1 MAHRRLFCKELNLE
15 RDFGADFTEQWKL
28 FEVSTQATSKQEY
41 LLRPDLGRISNQGAC
56 AEVSQRCS
64 TSADLQIVI
73 GDGLSGTAI
82 RKQVPPLLEPLCQLA
97 KERRWTIGQPFV
109 IRYCRVGIL
118 NQIGALFTPRVVVLL
133 IGERPGLGT
142 AESLSANLA
151 YRPNQSHTDANR
163 NLISNIHTRGIST
176 HEASLRIVNLAAT
189 IIATGASGYQLRET
203 LSAPGN
209 SERVSKVATPGQYL
223 DR

>member
-1 MAHRRLFCKELNLE
+1 MELNLE
-15 RDFGADFTEQWKL
+15 RDFGADFMEQWKL
-28 FEVSTQATSKQEY
+28 FEVSTKATSKQEY
-41 LLRPDLGRISNQGAC
+41 LLRPDLGRLFNQGAC
-56 AEVSQRCS
+56 AEVSQRCP

-73 GDGLSGTAI
+73 GDGLSVTAI
-82 RKQVPPLLEPLCQLA
+82 RKQVPLLLEPLCQLA
-97 KERRWTIGQPFV
+97 KERGWTLGQPFV
-109 IRYCRVGIL
+109 VRHCRVGIL
-118 NQIGALFTPRVVVLL
+118 NQIGLLLTPKVVVLL

-142 AESLSANLA
+142 AESLSAYLA
-151 YRPNQSHTDANR
+151 YRPTKTDTDANR
-163 NLISNIHTRGIST
+163 NLISNIHTRGINT

-189 IIATGASGYQLRET
+189 MVATGASGYQLRET